1 MPFEVVNVGAAPN
14 DDTGDTLRNGGVKI
28 NNNFTKAVEGPASAT
43 DGRVAVFDGT
53 GGKVIKNG
61 TKVEADLVVGPA
73 STVNNNRMVVF
84 DQTTGRLV
92 KQAAFVENDVNRLG
106 TEQTITAIKRH
117 TQSTVVESNAARAI
131 VMQRSNDANTAS
143 RFVARKSRGSVAVP
157 TNVLDGDALGRFDFD
172 GHDGTDFVVGASIL
186 SSVDGTPSGVDN
198 MPTNLRFATKPGA
211 GGLAT
216 RMTIAPNGNVGIG
229 TASPSSLVEIAGN
242 NNAVTENNTLR
253 FNDTDTTTQAG
264 QQVGRIE
271 FFSSD
276 TSSPGAG
283 VKAFIAAVAAQV
295 NPNVYLSFGTDTTT
309 GTPTE
314 RFRIAPAGGIH
325 FPSVGT
331 TASAAN
337 AFLDN
342 AATPAN
348 QLLRSTSSIRYK
360 TSVETLEREYAD
372 NVLALRP
379 VWYRSLAEA
388 DRADWSWYGLIA
400 EEVAAVEPRLVH
412 WTYPESAYE
421 EVAVEG
427 GEGAVERVLKAD
439 AELVPDGV
447 QYERLAVLLLDV
459 VQRQQVAIDELRARV
474 EGLSGG

>member
-1 MPFEVVNVGAAPN
+1 MPFEVIGIGGSPN
-14 DDTGDTLRNGGVKI
+14 DDTGDTLRAGGVKI
-28 NNNFTKAVEGPASAT
+28 NSNFSKAVEGPALSTDGRLALFDGADGKLLKVGTRLESELVAGPASAT
-43 DGRVAVFDGT
+43 DGRVAVFDGI

-106 TEQTITAIKRH
+106 TAQTVTALKTH
-117 TQSTVVESNAARAI
+117 TQSVVIESDSARAFAI
-131 VMQRSNDANTAS
+131 ARSVNGTAAS
-143 RFVARKSRGSVAVP
+143 RVVVRKSRGSVGSETIVS
-157 TNVLDGDALGRFDFD
+157 NGDSLGFFDFEGYD
-172 GHDGTDFVVGASIL
+172 GANYVLSASVRAAV
-186 SSVDGTPSGVDN
+186 SGTPGSSGD
-198 MPTNLRFATKPGA
+198 MPTALRFLTKPG
-211 GGLAT
+211 
-216 RMTIAPNGNVGIG
+216 
-229 TASPSSLVEIAGN
+229 S
-242 NNAVTENNTLR
+242 
-253 FNDTDTTTQAG
+253 
-264 QQVGRIE
+264 
-271 FFSSD
+271 
-276 TSSPGAG
+276 GA
-283 VKAFIAAVAAQV
+283 I
-295 NPNVYLSFGTDTTT
+295 
-309 GTPTE
+309 TE
-314 RFRIAPAGGIH
+314 RMRITPAGAVE
-325 FPSVGT
+325 FPSLST

-337 AFLDN
+337 AFLDS
-342 AATPAN
+342 AN
-348 QLLRSTSSIRYK
+348 NNNLLRSTSSIRYK

-388 DRADWSWYGLIA
+388 DRAEWSWYGLIA
-400 EEVAAVEPRLVH
+400 EEVAEVEPRLVH

-459 VQRQQVAIDELRARV
+459 VQRQQVAIDELRAQV
-474 EGLSGG
+474 EELSGG